1 MTLVNLE
8 HLKALAHLD
17 LAHLDGR
24 KIPFHLLHDGNAWHL
39 WVPGP
44 QGLFEAKPI
53 DASESSYFATA
64 KAAESDFLSPFLE
77 FFEQRVYWPEIARF
91 IDGIGTDLLNL
102 SACFAK
108 IELIFH
114 HCPHH
119 SIGYSRMISTEIEYV
134 FLTCRGIFDLL
145 QEIMHRLWKK
155 ITLIDQTKKKVDLPK
170 KTYRTVVL
178 HDDHPRTSQEIAERF
193 VLPMEIA
200 NVYARSTPF
209 FFWLRDYRDLIAH
222 SGHTPGHVYRMEQGF
237 AISKEDRPFRD
248 MEIWGDVNSGINH
261 LGSVLAVV
269 AHIIQTTFGTCD
281 EFAAVLQRL
290 IQFPPPIAP
299 NHRIFIRGAHT
310 SYLNFLADMVA
321 GSKAW
326 YAPPRRVLE
335 GTDKGRGSE
344 VS

>member
-8 HLKALAHLD
+8 HLKALVHLD
-17 LAHLDGR
+17 LAHLNGR
-24 KIPFHLLHDGNAWHL
+24 NIPFHPLHDGSGWHL
-39 WVPGP
+39 WIPGP
-44 QGLFEAKPI
+44 QGLFETKPI
-53 DASESSYFATA
+53 DAGETSYFATA
-64 KAAESDFLSPFLE
+64 KAAESDFHSPFLE
-77 FFEQRVYWPEIARF
+77 FFEQRAYWPDITRF
-91 IDGIGTDLLNL
+91 IEGIGADLLNL

-119 SIGYSRMISTEIEYV
+119 SVGYSRMIATEIEYV

-155 ITLIDQTKKKVDLPK
+155 VTLLDGTKKKINLPE
-170 KTYRTVVL
+170 KTYRKVVL
-178 HDDHPRTSQEIAERF
+178 DGDHPRTSQEIAERF

-200 NVYARSTPF
+200 NVYATSTPF

-222 SGHTPGHVYRMEQGF
+222 SGHTPRHVYRLERGF

-248 MEIWGDVNSGINH
+248 MKIWCDANSGINH
-261 LGSVLAVV
+261 LGSVLTVV

-281 EFAAVLQRL
+281 EFALELQRL
-290 IQFPPPIAP
+290 IQFPPPVAP
-299 NHRIFIRGAHT
+299 NYRIFTRGAQT

-321 GSKAW
+321 GAMAW
-326 YAPPRRVLE
+326 YAPPGRV
-335 GTDKGRGSE
+335 SE
-344 VS
+344 DSSAPSLNP

>member
-8 HLKALAHLD
+8 HLKALVHLD
-17 LAHLDGR
+17 LAHLNGR
-24 KIPFHLLHDGNAWHL
+24 NIPFHALHDGTAWRL

-44 QGLFEAKPI
+44 QGLFEVKPV

-64 KAAESDFLSPFLE
+64 KAAESDFHSPFLE
-77 FFEQRVYWPEIARF
+77 FFEQRAYWPDITRF

-119 SIGYSRMISTEIEYV
+119 SVGDSRMITTEIEYV

-155 ITLIDQTKKKVDLPK
+155 ITLIDQTKKKAELPE
-170 KTYRTVVL
+170 KTYRKVVL
-178 HDDHPRTSQEIAERF
+178 QDDHPRTSKEIADRF
-193 VLPMEIA
+193 VLPIEIA
-200 NVYARSTPF
+200 NVYAKSTPF

-222 SGHTPGHVYRMEQGF
+222 SGHTPGHVYRTEQGF

-248 MEIWGDVNSGINH
+248 MEIWCDANSGINH

-290 IQFPPPIAP
+290 IQFPPPVAP
-299 NHRIFIRGAHT
+299 NHRIFTRGAHT

-321 GSKAW
+321 GTKAW
-326 YAPPRRVLE
+326 YAPPTPTVA
-335 GTDKGRGSE
+335 TPPAPIAS
-344 VS
+344 